1 MRGIAIYHSGLR
13 GTLALPRET
22 KKKMTTTRLI
32 PESITLP
39 LEVSHTYFKKGSLGD
54 LNLGHRAV
62 ELLAR

>member
-1 MRGIAIYHSGLR
+1 
-13 GTLALPRET
+13 
-22 KKKMTTTRLI
+22 MTTTRLI